1 MNDVYI
7 SNVYIINQK
16 NMLKNSATFCCIAE
30 GYKKHNY
37 QKKNVRIRDAINF
50 HNRCAK

>member
-1 MNDVYI
+1 MNDDIKRIYYQ
-7 SNVYIINQK
+7 SK
-16 NMLKNSATFCCIAE
+16 NILKNSATFCCIAE